1 MTLTVTLTAQQGQ
14 GVDFNDYL
22 TQHFANFVPHGM
34 PMFNAASDSEETTQI
49 VHLAT
54 PETGAESDTRLVAL
68 EGQDFTYTF
77 SNHTISGTI
86 ETIRLG
92 AAAAIQ
98 AARTPAAIESAEC
111 HDVGSLTQR
120 AAGWAPPAA
129 AIDAACRLARSP
141 ATATRLPVVT
151 RANTS

>member
-54 PETGAESDTRLVAL
+54 PETGAESDTRRVAL

-92 AAAAIQ
+92 TLGAAWDEDAQDVALTGGLLTTDSAAVTLSASISPLRRGLQ
-98 AARTPAAIESAEC
+98 ARC
-111 HDVGSLTQR
+111 M
-120 AAGWAPPAA
+120 
-129 AIDAACRLARSP
+129 
-141 ATATRLPVVT
+141 
-151 RANTS
+151 TSWPG